1 MRWWTSWGTAEP
13 VVKSVHS
20 GHGADGVGTALLGLH
35 ALGCDALLGLSQRT
49 CVDTELVSQT
59 LAGVDASPVA
69 KAWSDAIM
77 PGTDYGWL
85 RMAGVKKQADDAAV
99 RMVNALVSKG
109 VAWPLALE
117 RAAAGY
123 GLPSDRA
130 LSFAQKVATPVVNPM
145 VVADAADE
153 QLALYA
159 SSVCKAETDAPV
171 AISKDDEWVEI
182 RRGNKMYRQQVS
194 RDAQGQFSDQEQQS
208 EQEMDRRQQYAQA
221 KQARSGRRLHQ
232 IRQQQRDMSATA
244 IKRKVEAD
252 RAAAAERATQRSS
265 AAAARAAKQTAAK
278 PAARDTKAV
287 RTGVTQQARDQ
298 LRSQARSQLR
308 SSYVESARAAM
319 IARSREAMQAVAV
332 SSASQS
338 APDWLMAGVQNWP
351 VMSDARTWH
360 VQDTDITSALSTRP
374 HVEMAQHGLGT
385 NNEGVR
391 MVPVLS
397 VTPDGMKVLINAA
410 NAPDRDNRYIDM
422 ISLEEAAEEARASKK
437 ELYETRLVSDN
448 TPLLQFIPGEVPL
461 INIRLPIFA
470 EHGQHDALNAGRT
483 TVKRWVNDNWHETQ
497 QYEPYPFQRIYLSEE
512 TLAYNLAEVAQWY
525 EDPDKTSLPTMVEA
539 VEAANTYDPKT
550 LRSMAIAYELAN
562 KSGYALTAEEMAI
575 TDNLARHMV
584 ERELLEYDGGRYSNS
599 GLQEQLYSIV
609 GGPLPPLG
617 ELLHS
622 MTVPLVDHSEMVEM
636 GLTPKERVRELVGGA
651 MSESA
656 LDEVVPVQIHSIDD
670 PDVFPFIYENG
681 PTH

>member
-35 ALGCDALLGLSQRT
+35 ALGADALHSLSQRT
-49 CVDTELVSQT
+49 CVDAELVSQT
-59 LAGVDASPVA
+59 LAGVDVSPVA

-99 RMVNALVSKG
+99 RMVSALVSKG

-159 SSVCKAETDAPV
+159 SSVCKAEADAPV
-171 AISKDDEWVEI
+171 AISKDDEWIEI

-232 IRQQQRDMSATA
+232 IRQQQRDMSAMA

-252 RAAAAERATQRSS
+252 RAAAAERAAQRAS
-265 AAAARAAKQTAAK
+265 AAAARAAKPTAAK

-287 RTGVTQQARDQ
+287 RAEVSQQARDQ
-298 LRSQARSQLR
+298 LRSQARNQLR
-308 SSYVESARAAM
+308 SSYVQSARADM
-319 IARSREAMQAVAV
+319 IARSREAMQAVVV
-332 SSASQS
+332 SSSSQS
-338 APDWLMAGVQNWP
+338 APDWLMAGVQNLP
-351 VMSDARTWH
+351 VMGDARTWH
-360 VQDTDITSALSTRP
+360 VQDSEITSALSTRP

-410 NAPDRDNRYIDM
+410 NAPDRNNRYIDM
-422 ISLEEAAEEARASKK
+422 ISLEEAAKASQK

-497 QYEPYPFQRIYLSEE
+497 QYEPYPFQRIHLSEE

-539 VEAANTYDPKT
+539 VRKAGGYSAET
-550 LRSMAIAYELAN
+550 LRSMANAYEKARMSSKPLTSTDLGITHQLANHMVGEGLLEYGSREYNEDWLQEQTYELA
-562 KSGYALTAEEMAI
+562 
-575 TDNLARHMV
+575 
-584 ERELLEYDGGRYSNS
+584 
-599 GLQEQLYSIV
+599 
-609 GGPLPPLG
+609 GGPHTPLG
-617 ELLHS
+617 EILYA
-622 MTVPLVDHSEMVEM
+622 MTTQLVSPSEMVEM
-636 GLTPKERVRELVGGA
+636 GFMPKKRVRELAGSA

>member
-35 ALGCDALLGLSQRT
+35 ALGSDALRGLSQRT

-85 RMAGVKKQADDAAV
+85 RMAVVKKQADDAAV
-99 RMVNALVSKG
+99 RMVSALVSKG

-159 SSVCKAETDAPV
+159 SSVCKAEADAPV
-171 AISKDDEWVEI
+171 AISKDDEWIEI

-232 IRQQQRDMSATA
+232 IRQQQRDMSAMA

-252 RAAAAERATQRSS
+252 RAAAAERAAQRAS
-265 AAAARAAKQTAAK
+265 AAAARAAKPTAAK

-287 RTGVTQQARDQ
+287 RAEVSQQARDQ
-298 LRSQARSQLR
+298 LRSQARNQLR
-308 SSYVESARAAM
+308 SSYVQSARADM
-319 IARSREAMQAVAV
+319 IARSREAMQAVVV
-332 SSASQS
+332 SSSSQS

-351 VMSDARTWH
+351 VMGDARTWH
-360 VQDTDITSALSTRP
+360 VQDSEITSALSTRP

-410 NAPDRDNRYIDM
+410 KAPDRNNRYIDM
-422 ISLEEAAEEARASKK
+422 ISLEEAAKASQK

-497 QYEPYPFQRIYLSEE
+497 QYEPYPFQRIDLNDAV
-512 TLAYNLAEVAQWY
+512 LAYNLAEVAQWY

-539 VEAANTYDPKT
+539 VADADTYDPKT

-562 KSGYALTAEEMAI
+562 KSGYALTAEEMAT

-584 ERELLEYDGGRYSNS
+584 DKGLLEYGGGRYNQS
-599 GLQEQLYSIV
+599 GLQEQLYAIV

-617 ELLHS
+617 ELLHT

-636 GLTPKERVRELVGGA
+636 GFMPKKRVRELAGSA